1 MLVQFKNLGDCL
13 IFLKM
18 KLSLK
23 KLGSRKSSSRRSAA
37 AEVDPVDPVVKELTA
52 TFKVFDKDGDG
63 KISKSELGVVLRSLG
78 DDMSDDELEEVILK
92 VDGDGDGFIDLQE
105 FIGFH
110 TGRTAGSGDE
120 MSMSKSRN
128 AGVSSEEKYALKAAF
143 DVFDVDRNGF
153 ISAEELQRVML
164 SLGDKK
170 ASLAEC
176 RHMINCVDKDGDHM
190 VDFKEFQCLMSDA
203 FVC

>member
-1 MLVQFKNLGDCL
+1 
-13 IFLKM
+13 M
-18 KLSLK
+18 KLSFP
-23 KLGSRKSSSRRSAA
+23 KLGSRSSSRRKEAA
-37 AEVDPVDPVVKELTA
+37 REAVEVDSEPVAPLVKEPTA

-63 KISKSELGVVLRSLG
+63 KISKSELGVVLRSVG
-78 DDMSDDELEEVILK
+78 DDMSDDELEEVIAK

-105 FIGFH
+105 FISFH
-110 TGRTAGSGDE
+110 TGRSTAAASEDGMARTTSTSGRRDG
-120 MSMSKSRN
+120 
-128 AGVSSEEKYALKAAF
+128 GVSSDEKYALRAAF
-143 DVFDVDRNGF
+143 EVFDVDKNGF
-153 ISAEELQRVML
+153 ISAEELQRVMC

-190 VDFKEFQCLMSDA
+190 VDFNEFQCLMSDA